1 MTPMNVF
8 LTGFLLVFVVGFIMI
23 IREESNMNTW
33 WDDDDIE
40 DW

>member
-8 LTGFLLVFVVGFIMI
+8 LTGFLFVFVVGFIMI
-23 IREESNMNTW
+23 MRKESNMNTW

>member
-8 LTGFLLVFVVGFIMI
+8 LTGFLLVFVIGFII
-23 IREESNMNTW
+23 KIKKESNINTW

>member
-8 LTGFLLVFVVGFIMI
+8 LTGFLLVFVIGFMI
-23 IREESNMNTW
+23 KINKESHINIW